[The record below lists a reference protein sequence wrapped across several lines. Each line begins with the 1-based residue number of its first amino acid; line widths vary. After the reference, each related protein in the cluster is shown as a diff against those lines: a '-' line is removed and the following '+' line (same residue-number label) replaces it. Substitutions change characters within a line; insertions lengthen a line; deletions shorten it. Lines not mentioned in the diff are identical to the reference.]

1 MISAAKIVIFSIE
14 NNILCNFLS
23 KNIPFVYRMIEK
35 RLATFWLQAFWT
47 GILLNY
53 LLVYFCVIIYK
64 YKENK

>member
-35 RLATFWLQAFWT
+35 RLATFWLQAFNLGWHH
-47 GILLNY
+47 LLGCQRTEQSSG
-53 LLVYFCVIIYK
+53 LGH
-64 YKENK
+64 EQ